1 MAVLDTTLTVLVVE
15 DNPND
20 AMLIR
25 RHLES
30 ADSAFLP
37 DEIELLHE
45 EALVDGVDRLDAA
58 PVDLLLLDLGLPES
72 EGAETFERV
81 RDRTADVPVVV
92 LTNLRDDETA
102 VELLKRGAQDYL
114 NKGDLSETELVKS
127 VRYALERRRQNR
139 ELRKTTEQLEV
150 LNRILRHDICNDV
163 QVVQGWSEKLA
174 TEVDREHQS
183 DLHKIIE
190 TSDHI
195 RELTE
200 NTGKF
205 LDVLTG
211 DDDPETERIRVDRVL
226 RRELEKA
233 DTTYTRATFE
243 TPEKLASAS
252 TPANEL
258 LSSVFR
264 NLLNNAAQHGG
275 DDPTVEV
282 DLTAREATVCVAVC
296 DDGPGVPDGQ
306 KDEIFGRGEHGLA
319 SNGTGIGLYLVNTL
333 VEGFDGTVRVEDRRD
348 GRDGARFLVELPR
361 A

>member
-1 MAVLDTTLTVLVVE
+1 VAVAEPPLSVLVVE

-37 DEIELLHE
+37 DEIDLHHE
-45 EALVDGVDRLDAA
+45 ETLTDGIDRLDTE

-81 RDRTADVPVVV
+81 RDRTTDVPVVV

-102 VELLKRGAQDYL
+102 VELLQRGAQDYL

-127 VRYALERRRQNR
+127 VRYALERQRQKR
-139 ELRKTTEQLEV
+139 ELRQTTEQLEV
-150 LNRILRHDICNDV
+150 LTRILRHDIRNDV

-174 TEVDREHQS
+174 TEVGPEHRS
-183 DLHKIIE
+183 DLRKIIE
-190 TSDHI
+190 TSGHI

-205 LDVLTG
+205 LDVFTG
-211 DDDPETERIRVDRVL
+211 EDDPETERVRVDRVL
-226 RRELEKA
+226 HEELEKA
-233 DTTYTRATFE
+233 DTTYTEATFE
-243 TPEKLASAS
+243 TPEELSPATAQ
-252 TPANEL
+252 ANEL

-275 DDPTVEV
+275 NDPTVEIE
-282 DLTAREATVCVAVC
+282 LTVREETVCVTIR
-296 DDGPGVPDGQ
+296 DDGPGVPDDQ
-306 KDEIFGRGEHGLA
+306 KAEIFGKGEYGLA
-319 SNGTGIGLYLVNTL
+319 SDGTGIGLYLVNTL
-333 VEGFDGTVRVEDRRD
+333 VDGFGGDVRVEDRRN
-348 GRDGARFLVELPR
+348 GSDGARFVVELPR

>member
-1 MAVLDTTLTVLVVE
+1 MAVAETPLTVLVVE

-37 DEIELLHE
+37 DEIDLYHE
-45 EALVDGVDRLDAA
+45 ETLADGTDRLDAA

-81 RDRTADVPVVV
+81 RDRTTDVPVVV

-127 VRYALERRRQNR
+127 VRYALERQRQNR
-139 ELRKTTEQLEV
+139 ELRRTTEQLEV
-150 LNRILRHDICNDV
+150 LTRILRHDIRNDV
-163 QVVQGWSEKLA
+163 QVVQGWSEKVA
-174 TEVDREHQS
+174 AEVGPEHQP
-183 DLHKIIE
+183 DLQKIVE
-190 TSDHI
+190 TSGHI

-211 DDDPETERIRVDRVL
+211 EDDPETERVRVDRVL
-226 RRELEKA
+226 HDELEKA
-233 DTTYTRATFE
+233 DTTYTAATFE
-243 TPEKLASAS
+243 RDGEFTPASA
-252 TPANEL
+252 PANEL

-264 NLLNNAAQHGG
+264 NLLNNAAQHAG
-275 DDPTVEV
+275 DEPTVEV
-282 DLTAREATVCVAVC
+282 DLSVREETVCVTIR
-296 DDGPGVPDGQ
+296 DDGPGVPDG
-306 KDEIFGRGEHGLA
+306 KKAEVFGKGEYGLA
-319 SNGTGIGLYLVNTL
+319 SDGTGIGLYLVNTL
-333 VEGFDGTVRVEDRRD
+333 VEGFGGEVRVEDRRN
-348 GRDGARFLVELPR
+348 GHDGARFVVDLPR
-361 A
+361 T